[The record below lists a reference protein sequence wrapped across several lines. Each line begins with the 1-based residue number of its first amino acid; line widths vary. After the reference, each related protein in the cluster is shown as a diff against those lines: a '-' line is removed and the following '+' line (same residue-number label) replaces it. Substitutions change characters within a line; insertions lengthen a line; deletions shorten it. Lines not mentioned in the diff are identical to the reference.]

1 MQERLVYP
9 QSMKGVNRIGKQVKM
24 QAAPLAKGNFAGQDK
39 NVSPDIFRLLDL
51 LARIEIRR
59 QAQQRLTDKTKAS

>member
-9 QSMKGVNRIGKQVKM
+9 QSMKGVNCIGKQVKM
-24 QAAPLAKGNFAGQDK
+24 QATPLANGNFAGQDK
-39 NVSPDIFRLLDL
+39 NVSPDIGRLLDL